1 MRTIGTS
8 AFGVRTPIIR
18 KGDDLVD
25 VVATSVLRSAESENL
40 KLKDKDIVAVT
51 EAVVAISQG
60 NFASVDDI
68 ALDVRKKVGG
78 GKVGLIF
85 PILSRNR
92 FVGILEGIAKAVDEI
107 VIQLSY
113 PCDEVGNPL
122 VSADELYKKG
132 IYTYGKT
139 YTSDEFYNL
148 VGQVEHPFTG
158 VDYIKEYLGIC
169 GKKAT
174 VILSNDPL
182 EILKHTDKVI
192 VASIHTRERN
202 KDLLRRNGAKVVI
215 GLDDILNEPS
225 KEHGFHE
232 KYGVLGSNR
241 STDGHLKLFPR
252 DGQEFV
258 EKLQKELQKRTGK
271 KIECMVYGDGA
282 FKDPVG
288 GIWELADPIVSPGFT
303 SGLSG
308 TPSEIKL
315 KYVADNNFANLSGE
329 ALETQMR
336 QFIKNKS
343 KETKNKNVSLGTTP
357 RRIVDLVG
365 SLCDLMSGSGDKGT
379 PVVLIRGYFDNL
391 SDE

>member
-1 MRTIGTS
+1 MRTVGTS

-18 KGDDLVD
+18 NGDNLVD
-25 VVATSVLRSAESENL
+25 IVATSVMNVARDKNFE
-40 KLKDKDIVAVT
+40 LKDKDIVAVT

-68 ALDVRKKVGG
+68 AADVKKKTGG

-92 FVGILEGIAKAVDEI
+92 FVGILEGISKAVDEL

-139 YTSDEFYNL
+139 YTSDEFYKL
-148 VGQVEHPFTG
+148 VGKVEHPFTG
-158 VDYIKEYLGIC
+158 VDYIKEYLSIC

-202 KDLLRRNGAKVVI
+202 KDILRKNGAKVVI
-215 GLDDILNEPS
+215 GLDDILCEPS
-225 KEHGFHE
+225 KTHGYHD

-252 DGQEFV
+252 CGEEFAHA
-258 EKLQKELQKRTGK
+258 LQKELKKRTGK
-271 KIECMVYGDGA
+271 TLECMVYGDGA

-288 GIWELADPIVSPGFT
+288 GIWELADPVVSPGYT
-303 SGLSG
+303 SGLEG

-315 KYVADNNFANLSGE
+315 KYVADNNFENLRGE
-329 ALETQMR
+329 ELEKAMR
-336 QFIKNKS
+336 EFIKNKS
-343 KETKNKNVSLGTTP
+343 KETKNKKESLGTTP

-379 PVVLIRGYFDNL
+379 PVVLITGYFDNL
-391 SDE
+391 SND

>member
-1 MRTIGTS
+1 MRTVGTS

-25 VVATSVLRSAESENL
+25 IVATSVVNVSKDKNFE
-40 KLKDKDIVAVT
+40 LKDRDIVAVT

-68 ALDVRKKVGG
+68 AKDVRAKVGS

-92 FVGILEGIAKAVDEI
+92 FVGILEGISKAVDEL

-122 VSADELYKKG
+122 VSIDELYQKG
-132 IYTYGKT
+132 VYTYSKA
-139 YTSDEFYNL
+139 YTAQEFYNL
-148 VGQVEHPFTG
+148 VGKVEHPFTG
-158 VDYIKEYLGIC
+158 VDYIKEYLEVC

-174 VILSNDPL
+174 IILSNDPL
-182 EILKHTDKVI
+182 EILKHTDKVV
-192 VASIHTRERN
+192 VASIHSRHRD
-202 KDLLRRNGAKVVI
+202 KDLLKKNGAKVVI
-215 GLDDILNEPS
+215 GLDDILNKPS
-225 KEHGFHE
+225 KTHGFHE

-252 DGQEFV
+252 LGEEFAL
-258 EKLQKELQKRTGK
+258 KLQKELKKRTGK
-271 KIECMVYGDGA
+271 TLECMVYGDGA
-282 FKDPVG
+282 FKDPIG
-288 GIWELADPIVSPGFT
+288 GIWELADPVVSPGHT
-303 SGLSG
+303 AGLAG

-315 KYVADNNFANLSGE
+315 KYVADNNFANLKGNE
-329 ALETQMR
+329 LETAMR
-336 QFIKNKS
+336 DFIKNKS
-343 KETKNKNVSLGTTP
+343 KETKNKKECLGTTP

-365 SLCDLMSGSGDKGT
+365 SLSDLMSGSGDKGT
-379 PVVLIRGYFDNL
+379 PVVLITGYFDNL
-391 SDE
+391 SNE

>member
-18 KGDDLVD
+18 NGDNLVD
-25 VVATSVLRSAESENL
+25 IVATSVMNVAKSENL
-40 KLKDKDIVAVT
+40 ELKDKDIVAVT

-60 NFASVDDI
+60 NFASVEDI
-68 ALDVRKKVGG
+68 AKDVRSKVGG

-92 FVGILEGIAKAVDEI
+92 FIGILEGIKDAVDEL

-139 YTSDEFYNL
+139 YTSEEFYDL
-148 VGQVEHPFTG
+148 VGKVEHPFTG
-158 VDYIKEYLGIC
+158 VDYIKEYLNIC

-182 EILKHTDKVI
+182 EILKHTKKVI

-202 KDLLRRNGAKVVI
+202 KDILRRNGAEVVI
-215 GLDDILNEPS
+215 GLDDILNKPS
-225 KEHGFHE
+225 KDHGFHE

-241 STDGHLKLFPR
+241 SKDGHLKLFPR
-252 DGQEFV
+252 SGEEFAV
-258 EKLQKELQKRTGK
+258 ALQKELKKRSGK
-271 KIECMVYGDGA
+271 TIECMVYGDGA

-288 GIWELADPIVSPGFT
+288 GIWELADPVVSPGHT
-303 SGLSG
+303 PGLNG

-315 KYVADNNFANLSGE
+315 KYVADNNFEKLQGRE
-329 ALETQMR
+329 LEEEMR
-336 QFIKNKS
+336 KFIKNKS

-357 RRIVDLVG
+357 RHIIDLVG

-379 PVVLIRGYFDNL
+379 PVVLIKGYFDNL

>member
-1 MRTIGTS
+1 MRNVGTVVR
-8 AFGVRTPIIR
+8 GIRTPVI
-18 KGDDLVD
+18 KEHDNLEN
-25 VVATSVLRSAESENL
+25 VVIESLMKAKESEGFEF
-40 KLKDKDIVAVT
+40 KDKDIVAVT

-68 ALDVRKKVGG
+68 AADVKKKTGG

-92 FVGILEGIAKAVDEI
+92 FVGILEGISKAVDEL

-139 YTSDEFYNL
+139 YTSDEFYKL
-148 VGQVEHPFTG
+148 VGKVEHPFTG
-158 VDYIKEYLGIC
+158 VDYIKEYLSVC

-202 KDLLRRNGAKVVI
+202 KDILRKNGAKVVI
-215 GLDDILNEPS
+215 GLDDILREPS
-225 KEHGFHE
+225 KTHGYHD

-252 DGQEFV
+252 CGEEFAYA
-258 EKLQKELQKRTGK
+258 LQKELKKRTGK
-271 KIECMVYGDGA
+271 TLECMVYGDGD
-282 FKDPVG
+282 FKDPIG
-288 GIWELADPIVSPGFT
+288 GIWELADPVVSPGYT
-303 SGLSG
+303 SGLEG

-315 KYVADNNFANLSGE
+315 KYVADNNFENLRGE
-329 ALETQMR
+329 ELEKAMR
-336 QFIKNKS
+336 EFIKNKS
-343 KETKNKNVSLGTTP
+343 KETKNKKESLGTTP

-379 PVVLIRGYFDNL
+379 PVVLITGYFDNL
-391 SDE
+391 SND

>member
-68 ALDVRKKVGG
+68 ASDVRKKVGG
-78 GKVGLIF
+78 EKVGLIF

-92 FVGILEGIAKAVDEI
+92 FIGILEGIAKAVDEI

-139 YTSDEFYNL
+139 YTSDEFYKL

-252 DGQEFV
+252 GGQEFA

-271 KIECMVYGDGA
+271 TLECMVYGDGA